1 MANAFLTDDIIS
13 LEALSILQNSLVLG
27 KHVDRTKDGL
37 FDTKGGSNRGATVRV
52 RKPNMYTIRS
62 GATFAAQDVTDQ
74 YTPFTIATQ
83 IGVDIALTSAEMAQ
97 SLSDFSAQVIQPSV
111 VKIANA
117 IDLDIAGQF
126 VNVAN
131 SVGTPGAAA
140 NALSTYL
147 SAGVKLDQNSC
158 PRDGQ
163 RYMIVGPQGQADIVD
178 ALKGL
183 IESGPKVA
191 GQYESAEMKRA
202 AGFNWDMDQ
211 NIQTFTSGQRG
222 GAPLVNVG
230 GGVANGATSIVT
242 DAWTAAAANRLKAGD
257 VFTIANVFAVNPV
270 SKASTGV
277 LKQFTATADVASD
290 GAGNAT
296 IPIQEAI
303 YFSGPYQNVN
313 SQIADNAALT
323 FFSAVSTLSG
333 QALGGH
339 KSAITL
345 GFCELPKPDGVD
357 MASTK
362 TDKQL
367 GVSIRFVRWYDG
379 SADQFKA
386 RFDVLY
392 GIKVL
397 RPEWLV
403 RVHGAAA

>member
-1 MANAFLTDDIIS
+1 VANAFLTDDVIS
-13 LEALSILQNSLVLG
+13 LEALSIFENSLVLG
-27 KHVDRTKDGL
+27 KHVDRTKDAL
-37 FDTKGGSNRGATVRV
+37 FGKHDGSNRSATVRI

-62 GATFAAQDVTDQ
+62 GAAFAAQDVTDLF
-74 YTPFTIATQ
+74 TSFTIATQ
-83 IGVDIALTSAEMAQ
+83 IGVDVALTSAEMAQ
-97 SLSDFSAQVIQPSV
+97 SLTSFSDQIIRPSV

-126 VNVAN
+126 VNIAN

-163 RYMIVGPQGQADIVD
+163 RYMITGPQMQADIID

-191 GQYESAEMKRA
+191 GQYESGEMRRA
-202 AGFNWDMDQ
+202 VGFNWDMDQ
-211 NIQTFTSGQRG
+211 NVKTFTSGQRG
-222 GAPLVNVG
+222 GAPLVNG
-230 GGVANGATSIVT
+230 APANGATQVVT

-270 SKASTGV
+270 SKVSTGV

-296 IPIQEAI
+296 IPWQEPI
-303 YFSGPYQNVN
+303 YFSGPYQNVD
-313 SQIADNAALT
+313 SQPADNAALS
-323 FFSAVSTLSG
+323 FYSATSTLSG
-333 QALGGH
+333 QSLGGH
-339 KSAITL
+339 KSAMTL
-345 GFCELPKPDGVD
+345 GFAELPKPDGVD

-362 TDKQL
+362 TDRQL
-367 GVSIRFVRWYDG
+367 GVSIRFIRWYDG
-379 SADQFKA
+379 SSDQFKA

>member
-1 MANAFLTDDIIS
+1 VANAFLTDDVIS
-13 LEALSILQNSLVLG
+13 LEALSILENSLVLG
-27 KHVDRTKDGL
+27 KHVDRTKEGL
-37 FDTKGGSNRGATVRV
+37 FDTNGSNRGATVRV
-52 RKPNMYTIRS
+52 RRPNMYTLRS
-62 GATFAAQDVTDQ
+62 GATFAAQDVTDL
-74 YTPFTIATQ
+74 YVPFTISTQ

-97 SLSDFSAQVIQPSV
+97 NLSDFSAQIIKPAVS
-111 VKIANA
+111 KIANG

-126 VNVAN
+126 TNIAN
-131 SVGTPGAAA
+131 SVGTPGSAA

-163 RYMIVGPQGQADIVD
+163 RYMITGPQMQADIVD
-178 ALKGL
+178 ALKAL
-183 IESGPKVA
+183 VESGPKISS
-191 GQYESAEMKRA
+191 QYESAEMKRA

-211 NIQTFTSGQRG
+211 NIKTFTSGPRG
-222 GAPLVNVG
+222 GAPTLNG
-230 GGVANGATSIVT
+230 APANGFTQLVT
-242 DAWTAAAANRLKAGD
+242 QAWTAAAANRLKAGD

-270 SKASTGV
+270 SKVSTGV
-277 LKQFTATADVASD
+277 LKQFVATADVASD
-290 GAGNAT
+290 GAGAAT
-296 IPIQEAI
+296 IPVQEAI
-303 YFSGPYQNVN
+303 YFTGPYQNVD
-313 SQIADNAALT
+313 SQPANGAALT
-323 FFSAVSTLSG
+323 FFSGTSTLSG
-333 QALGGH
+333 QSLGGH

-345 GFCELPKPDGVD
+345 GFCALPKPDGVD

-367 GVSIRFVRWYDG
+367 GVSIRFIRWYDG
-379 SADQFKA
+379 SSDQFKA